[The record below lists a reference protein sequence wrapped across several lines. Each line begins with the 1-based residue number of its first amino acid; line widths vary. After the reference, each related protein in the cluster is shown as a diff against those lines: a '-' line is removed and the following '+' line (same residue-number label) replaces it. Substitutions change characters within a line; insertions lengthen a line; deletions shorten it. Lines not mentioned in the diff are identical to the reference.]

1 MKNNNNNPF
10 GAKNILFLMVF
21 FLLIVSVAHNI
32 VIMKLYKDVKQDNER
47 LEMGWDNSFK
57 EKFKRQDFFKPYD
70 FQNWD
75 PLGEFQTMRER
86 MERMFDDSHNRFKL
100 SPFFDEEQQTKGM
113 LPQTNL
119 EEKDDRYIVTMNIP
133 GSDKDEINVDLEG
146 DTLTVSAKTK
156 MSSIDKKF
164 KSFLRMERSMGS
176 FQRSV
181 ELPEPVD
188 VGAMETKYEDGVL
201 TIVLPKQK

>member
-1 MKNNNNNPF
+1 MKKNNKNPF
-10 GAKNILFLMVF
+10 WTKNILFLIVF

-32 VIMKLYKDVKQDNER
+32 FIMRLYKDVKQDNVR
-47 LEMGWDNSFK
+47 LEMGWDKGFQ
-57 EKFKRQDFFKPYD
+57 EKFDRQDFFKPYD

-100 SPFFDEEQQTKGM
+100 SPFFDEDKQAKGM

-133 GSDKDEINVDLEG
+133 GSDKDEINVELEG

-156 MSSIDKKF
+156 MSSIDKKS

-181 ELPEPVD
+181 ELPGNVD